1 MAAYLI
7 ADIESI
13 YDQASYDEYRK
24 HTPGVIQQYGGRFIV
39 RGGTTVPL
47 EGGWNPGRCVV
58 VEFPDLASARRFYHS
73 PEYQK
78 ILPLRLGA
86 SKGRAI
92 LVEGVQGG

>member
-13 YDQASYDEYRK
+13 HDQATYDEYRK
-24 HTPGVIQQYGGRFIV
+24 HTPGVIQQFGGRFIV

-47 EGGWNPGRCVV
+47 EGGWTPGRCVV
-58 VEFPDLASARRFYHS
+58 IEFADMAAAQRFYQS
-73 PEYQK
+73 PDYQK
-78 ILPLRLGA
+78 ILPLRLKA

-92 LVEGVQGG
+92 LVEGV